1 MAFKYIPAISLMD
14 KTIVLAHG
22 KKYETLT
29 IDEKVP
35 DALDLIEIVTE
46 NYNTIYMMDING
58 LTKSKPQMNLVKEL
72 SEYCEVWLDAG
83 VSTSEDVYDLLVAGA
98 HEVIVSSKTLKDLF
112 ELARAYELTEKIIFE
127 IDYAQGV
134 ISPNS
139 QLMNMQ
145 PDILAEEVNDI
156 GINRII
162 FADLDRIGTNK
173 ALERRIIQSLVAKDL
188 QVFVGGGVKLAD
200 VPLLKKLRTR
210 GAIVELTDI
219 LKHGKV
225 KF

>member
-1 MAFKYIPAISLMD
+1 MTFKKIPAISLMD

-22 KKYETLT
+22 TKYETLT

-35 DALDLIEIVTE
+35 DALDLIEIITE

-58 LTKSKPQMNLVKEL
+58 LTKGKPQTDLVRAL

-83 VSTSEDVYDLLVAGA
+83 VSDSEDVYDLLVAGA
-98 HEVIVSSKTLKDLF
+98 HEVVISSKTLKDLY
-112 ELARAYELTEKIIFE
+112 ELARAYELTENIIFE
-127 IDYAQGV
+127 LDYAQGI

-139 QLMNMQ
+139 QLMNMS
-145 PDILAEEVNDI
+145 PGKLGIKDI

-162 FADLDRIGTNK
+162 FADLNRIGKNK
-173 ALERRIIQSLVAKDL
+173 ALERNIIQSLVEKGL
-188 QVFVGGGVKLAD
+188 QVYVGGGVKLAD
-200 VPLLKKLRTR
+200 MPLLKNLRTG

-225 KF
+225 DF

>member
-1 MAFKYIPAISLMD
+1 MTFKKIPAISLMD

-22 KKYETLT
+22 NKYETLT

-35 DALDLIEIVTE
+35 DALDLIEIITE

-58 LTKSKPQMNLVKEL
+58 LTKGKPQTDLVRAL

-83 VSTSEDVYDLLVAGA
+83 VSDSEDVYDLLVAGA
-98 HEVIVSSKTLKDLF
+98 HEVVVSSKTLKDLY
-112 ELARAYELTEKIIFE
+112 ELARAYELTENIIFE
-127 IDYAQGV
+127 LDYAQGI

-139 QLMNMQ
+139 QLMNMS
-145 PDILAEEVNDI
+145 PEKLGEEIKDI
-156 GINRII
+156 GINRVI
-162 FADLDRIGTNK
+162 FADLDRIGKNK
-173 ALERRIIQSLVAKDL
+173 ALERNIIQSLVTMDL
-188 QVFVGGGVKLAD
+188 QVYVGGGVKFVD
-200 VPLLKKLRTR
+200 MPLLKNLRTG

-225 KF
+225 NF